1 VTDVYKLKCE
11 TPDPGARHIYK
22 LLLNSLYGAFGK
34 NTDLGVTRIKRGADV
49 TYDLGV
55 LQDDDF
61 LDEDPKALHNTKVI
75 INTTAEGI
83 TTSFSKTYTT
93 VRPSHTQLEAPDR
106 QTPYEPRSS
115 SNVSIAGAI
124 TAYGRLHM
132 FKLKKRVGELGG
144 EIIYTDTD
152 SLTVD
157 ITLPDDMVSKTRLGA
172 LKLEASVIRLRVYAL
187 KKYLFQSKGSDYPVV
202 KWAGVDRAFFKNKTF
217 DEVVAEI
224 SNNTARGMQTAAIFT
239 HATEAFS
246 TYLKLVLLVGAI
258 TAFPVLA
265 IELYLYVRPGL
276 YSHED
281 RRVQ

>member
-1 VTDVYKLKCE
+1 MTDVYKLKCE
-11 TPDPGARHIYK
+11 TLDPGTRHIYK

-34 NTDLGVTRIKRGADV
+34 HVDLGVTRIKRSTETA
-49 TYDLGV
+49 YDLGSCG
-55 LQDDDF
+55 DEAF
-61 LDEDPKALHNTKVI
+61 LDEDPKALHNSKVI

-83 TTSFSKTYTT
+83 TTTFSKSYTT
-93 VRPSHTQLEAPDR
+93 VRPSHIQLEAPDR
-106 QTPYEPRSS
+106 QLPNEPHAS

-144 EIIYTDTD
+144 KIIYTDTD

-157 ITLPDDMVSKTRLGA
+157 IMLPDDMVSKTRLGA
-172 LKLEASVIRLRVYAL
+172 LKLEATVTKLIVYAL
-187 KKYLFQSKGSDYPVV
+187 KKYIFQSKGSDYPVV
-202 KWAGVDRAFFKNKTF
+202 KWAGVDRTFFKNKTF
-217 DEVVAEI
+217 DEVVTEI